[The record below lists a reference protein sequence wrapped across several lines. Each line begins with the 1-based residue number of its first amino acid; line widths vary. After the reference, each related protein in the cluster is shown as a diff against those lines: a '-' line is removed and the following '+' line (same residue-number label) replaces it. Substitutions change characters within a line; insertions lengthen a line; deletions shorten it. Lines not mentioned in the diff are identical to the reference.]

1 MTLNKSKMSTILGAL
16 SILPVIVSSIAF
28 FALRGP
34 NADVYLIINIFG
46 ISSIIG
52 IILAVISIFMS
63 ISTRLIRKLLFGL
76 VGLSANVFVL
86 FLAFLLLLAMGIG
99 EA

>member
-1 MTLNKSKMSTILGAL
+1 MNKGKVSTILGAL
-16 SILPVIVSSIAF
+16 SILPVIVSSIVF

-34 NADVYLIINIFG
+34 NADVYLIIIIFG
-46 ISSIIG
+46 ILSIIG
-52 IILAVISIFMS
+52 IILAIISIFMS
-63 ISTRLIRKLLFGL
+63 ISSRLIRKLLFGL